1 MCSHKYINDWWDIH
15 VPYSYHK
22 IFNNMKRL
30 KSTHI
35 YNKKE
40 KKKEEVRK
48 KKQEVKAIFVHK
60 LINIVGP
67 K

>member
-1 MCSHKYINDWWDIH
+1 
-15 VPYSYHK
+15 
-22 IFNNMKRL
+22 MKRL